1 MIYYLQQVNFHEKK
15 VIIESRMAYKV
26 IIMVCSQPGLRAF
39 FLHSLTK
46 LPNCHMNC
54 RKSGNDIKCLKRKH
68 SEYMER
74 WKRQEIIPE
83 HSGGTPG
90 NRDELCDGREAFLR

>member
-1 MIYYLQQVNFHEKK
+1 
-15 VIIESRMAYKV
+15 
-26 IIMVCSQPGLRAF
+26 
-39 FLHSLTK
+39 
-46 LPNCHMNC
+46 MNC

-68 SEYMER
+68 IEYTER